1 MALADEEYETKF
13 RDEGEEVKV
22 QGPLS
27 QSEAAAAV
35 ASVGDELHE
44 YVALMAKRN
53 LKHEPPDVQASAGP
67 PVSAFAARV
76 LLRSWGYGTVAADQ
90 LMCLFDPLSRK
101 LLPPGGSDLAASGPQ
116 ETTQPRPLDG
126 GVVAGVGSGF
136 GGYHKNSAPSMRP

>member
-1 MALADEEYETKF
+1 
-13 RDEGEEVKV
+13 V

-53 LKHEPPDVQASAGP
+53 LQNEPPDVQASAGP
-67 PVSAFAARV
+67 SVSAFAARV
-76 LLRSWGYGTVAADQ
+76 LLRSWGYGTAAADQ

-101 LLPPGGSDLAASGPQ
+101 LLPPGG
-116 ETTQPRPLDG
+116 E
-126 GVVAGVGSGF
+126 AGVGRLSSG
-136 GGYHKNSAPSMRP
+136 HRREA